1 MRGFYRCCASL
12 TSFKESFMPAIHITK
27 RLLVSAVALTLVAC
41 GSSDDNL
48 QSVIPTPPVAQPGD
62 VFVLTASNKLVS
74 FDIGTPGTVRS
85 SVAVTGLQS
94 GENLLGIDFRPA
106 DGQLYGVGSTG
117 RLYTLN
123 GTTGAATLKS
133 TLAADAAD
141 TTLPF
146 TALAGSDF
154 GVDFNPV
161 ADRLRIVSNTG
172 QSLRINVDTGATT
185 TDGAIN
191 GGAANTAV
199 NAAAYTNSF
208 AGTASTTLFVID
220 AANGT
225 LYTQNPPN
233 NGTLTAPVALG
244 LVATNVA
251 GFDIDARNN
260 TGYAVMTVGGAR
272 NLYTLNLAA
281 TTAPATLVG
290 ALGVSEELRGLALR
304 TPNAPMAYGLT
315 DDARIVTFK
324 VATPNT
330 IDANVAVS
338 GLAAGERLLGFDV
351 RPKDGLLYGI
361 SSTGRIV
368 TIDPATGAA
377 TVKATLAAD
386 TADTTA
392 PYTAVTGASFAVDFN
407 PVADRLRVIGS
418 TGQSLRINVDTGATT
433 TDGTINR
440 AGALP
445 SVGAAAYTNS
455 YAGTTA
461 TMLYDIDTASAS
473 LALQNPPNDGT
484 LVNVGALGVAV
495 AGDVGLDIAGG
506 ANGLVLAALRSAAN
520 GPSSLYRV
528 DLATGAAVL
537 FNGATTPAT
546 SAIGTG
552 ATGLIDLAIALK

>member
-1 MRGFYRCCASL
+1 MS
-12 TSFKESFMPAIHITK
+12 AIHTTK

-41 GSSDDNL
+41 GSSDDDIAV
-48 QSVIPTPPVAQPGD
+48 VIPPEAVVQPGD
-62 VFVLTASNKLVS
+62 VFVLTASNRLVS
-74 FDIGTPGTVRS
+74 YDIAAPITARTN
-85 SVAVTGLQS
+85 VAVTGLQS
-94 GENLLGIDFRPA
+94 GENLVGIDFRPA
-106 DGQLYGVGSTG
+106 DGQLYAVASTG
-117 RLYTLN
+117 RVYTLN
-123 GTTGAATLKS
+123 GATGAATLKS

-146 TALAGSDF
+146 TALAGASF
-154 GVDFNPV
+154 GVDFNPA
-161 ADRLRIVSNTG
+161 ADRLRIVSDTG

-191 GGAANTAV
+191 GGAANTALR
-199 NAAAYTNSF
+199 AAAYTNSV

-220 AANGT
+220 GANNT

-233 NGTLTAPVALG
+233 NGTLTAPVPLG
-244 LVATNVA
+244 VAATNIG
-251 GFDIDARNN
+251 GFDIDAKTN
-260 TGYAVMTVGGAR
+260 TGYAVMTVGGVR
-272 NLYTLNLAA
+272 NLYALNLAA

-290 ALGVSEELRGLALR
+290 SMGLAEDTRGFALR
-304 TPNAPMAYGLT
+304 TPAAPVAYGLT

-330 IDANVAVS
+330 LDANVALS
-338 GLAAGERLLGFDV
+338 GLASGERLLGFDV

-392 PYTAVTGASFAVDFN
+392 PYTAVTGTGFAVDFN

-433 TDGTINR
+433 TDGAINR
-440 AGALP
+440 GGALAF
-445 SVGAAAYTNS
+445 VTAAAYTNS

-461 TMLYDIDTASAS
+461 TMLYDLDLASAS

-484 LVNVGALGVAV
+484 LVTVGGLGVAA
-495 AGDVGLDIAGG
+495 AGDVGFDIAGG
-506 ANGLVLAALRSAAN
+506 ANGLVLAALRTSAT

-528 DLATGAAVL
+528 DLTTGAAVL
-537 FNGATTPAT
+537 VNGTATPGT
-546 SAIGTG
+546 SAIGGG
-552 ATGLIDLAIALK
+552 AVGLVDVAIALK